1 MIQDLGFWFQCRK
14 YGPRSLASADF
25 AVAVFTYAE
34 IQRIAYIFFVIKSVQ
49 VRNQHKQNTYK
60 CFWFHSREFSLC
72 GFFPLKKPRNLRNS
86 WCREKCL
93 DDQNERCSESRI
105 YHAFNNWLKSVLKSH
120 SHCHESAF
128 SQNILC
134 FYIFFGA
141 KRNFLV
147 KWKDEKIKYDFIT
160 NTAMMWVL
168 GMLGG
173 VQKLRWQD
181 KVGEWYWKCHWYA
194 DFPLH
199 IMIKKL
205 RHKCKQGVGRGSSIG
220 K

>member
-1 MIQDLGFWFQCRK
+1 MQRFKKIQIYLAHTYCSTKIIILQRCILTFLCCVACPSNFTS
-14 YGPRSLASADF
+14 YTRSLASADF

-105 YHAFNNWLKSVLKSH
+105 YHAFDIWLKSVF
-120 SHCHESAF
+120 EIAF
-128 SQNILC
+128 SLSWIC
-134 FYIFFGA
+134 IFT
-141 KRNFLV
+141 RNFVDSYFFMERKETFL
-147 KWKDEKIKYDFIT
+147 WNGRIIKS
-160 NTAMMWVL
+160 NT
-168 GMLGG
+168 
-173 VQKLRWQD
+173 
-181 KVGEWYWKCHWYA
+181 
-194 DFPLH
+194 
-199 IMIKKL
+199 I
-205 RHKCKQGVGRGSSIG
+205 S
-220 K
+220 